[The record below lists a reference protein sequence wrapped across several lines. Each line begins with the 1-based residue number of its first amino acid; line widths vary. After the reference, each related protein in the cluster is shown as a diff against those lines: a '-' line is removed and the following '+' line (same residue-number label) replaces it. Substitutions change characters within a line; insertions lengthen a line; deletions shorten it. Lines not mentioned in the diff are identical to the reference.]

1 MLKGIR
7 CLSVFFFVVTVMAIA
22 TPRFT
27 FAADVPD
34 SVKALL
40 PLAKA
45 EGATMS
51 LYGPEFDPTQTAAM
65 TKAMNEFY
73 GIGFEL
79 KLMSTL
85 HPQKAAEIVQ
95 GAKMGVE
102 SGIDI
107 FWTGSAIG
115 VLLEQG
121 KVVSDFDWFKGLGV
135 DEALRWGP
143 NAIRI
148 HDPML
153 AGVSYNTNLVSAAEA
168 PRSYED
174 LVTNP
179 KWKGQIAVP
188 RAPNVFVYMSYGFGD
203 EATRKLITDLVTVQ
217 DLRILPT
224 YPDVT
229 NRVIAGEFAIGV
241 GVTPILQHRKGAP
254 VATAPIEP
262 VILTPWALFLMKD
275 AKHPATAKLFG
286 YWLASTAGQKVLSD
300 VTALSLASAPGTDI
314 NQLTAGKK
322 VLTVPPEFNSEVLP
336 KLGPI
341 YGKLMGLR

>member
-7 CLSVFFFVVTVMAIA
+7 CLNVFFFVVAVMAIA
-22 TPRFT
+22 MPRLT
-27 FAADVPD
+27 FAADLPD

-51 LYGPEFDPTQTAAM
+51 LYGPEFDPTQTATM

-73 GIGFEL
+73 GASFEL

-168 PRSYED
+168 PRSYQD

-203 EATRKLITDLVTVQ
+203 EATRKLITDLVT
-217 DLRILPT
+217 I
-224 YPDVT
+224 
-229 NRVIAGEFAIGV
+229 
-241 GVTPILQHRKGAP
+241 
-254 VATAPIEP
+254 
-262 VILTPWALFLMKD
+262 
-275 AKHPATAKLFG
+275 
-286 YWLASTAGQKVLSD
+286 
-300 VTALSLASAPGTDI
+300 
-314 NQLTAGKK
+314 
-322 VLTVPPEFNSEVLP
+322 
-336 KLGPI
+336 
-341 YGKLMGLR
+341 